1 MISECLQILWQYQK
15 KSKGPKN
22 KKWHITFD
30 TAGGG
35 GGGGC
40 AGDFLKAAVVF
51 SLKKK
56 DITLKKRWFQGNVP
70 VEHSTMT
77 KKKGH

>member
-1 MISECLQILWQYQK
+1 MFKNFVAISKVEGSEKQK
-15 KSKGPKN
+15 
-22 KKWHITFD
+22 WYITFD

-51 SLKKK
+51 SLKKE
-56 DITLKKRWFQGNVP
+56 GYGYYV
-70 VEHSTMT
+70 
-77 KKKGH
+77 